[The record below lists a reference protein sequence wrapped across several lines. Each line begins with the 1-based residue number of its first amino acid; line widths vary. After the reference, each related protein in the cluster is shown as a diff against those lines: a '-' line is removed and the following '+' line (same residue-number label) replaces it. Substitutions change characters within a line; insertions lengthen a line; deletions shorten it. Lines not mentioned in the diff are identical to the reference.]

1 MRLSSV
7 WIVSCLGA
15 VVAVGVAAAD
25 IQVRAPSGSVVAYIR
40 DGGRV
45 EDASCRTLGY
55 VRTGGRVEDMR
66 FRTLGFVRDDG
77 SVEDASYWTI
87 GRVRGGG
94 SVEDASSRVV
104 GYVREGVIQNAGL
117 VTVGFYEA
125 SGFKGDADAAMAAY
139 VFFFSPALFVQPDWD
154 TVRKP

>member
-1 MRLSSV
+1 MRLRSV
-7 WIVSCLGA
+7 WVVSCVGT
-15 VVAVGVAAAD
+15 VVAVGAAAAD
-25 IQVRAPSGSVVAYIR
+25 IQIRAPSGPVVAYIR

-45 EDASCRTLGY
+45 EDASFRTLGY
-55 VRTGGRVEDMR
+55 IRTGGRVEDMR

-94 SVEDASSRVV
+94 CVEDASSRAV
-104 GYVREGVIQNAGL
+104 GYVREGVIQDPRL

-125 SGFKGDADAAMAAY
+125 GGFTGDVDAALAAY
-139 VFFFSPALFVQPDWD
+139 VFFFSPALFTQPEWD
-154 TVRKP
+154 TVYKP